1 MEDFNF
7 MSQETFKEIISFYNR
22 SLKNEGYHNIHLIN
36 QDKYENIKNSLL
48 GKEVQ
53 NVKFR
58 RWARSHF
65 CYITVGNDHIV
76 HVLMNERKEKAKNN
90 INKNVNSLPILIEEN
105 IYKEFCLAHLDVS
118 HKKTASTYDKLCSKW
133 GNINRKLVTLFCER
147 CSVCAIRVNRK
158 FNNEVAGKAIIARNF
173 LSRLQV

>member
-1 MEDFNF
+1 M
-7 MSQETFKEIISFYNR
+7 
-22 SLKNEGYHNIHLIN
+22 
-36 QDKYENIKNSLL
+36 QD
-48 GKEVQ
+48 
-53 NVKFR
+53 VKFR
-58 RWARSHF
+58 KWARSHF

-90 INKNVNSLPILIEEN
+90 INKNVNLLSVLIEEN
-105 IYKEFCLAHLDVS
+105 MYKEFYLAYLDAS

-133 GNINRKLVTLFCER
+133 GNINRKLVTLFCKR

-158 FNNEVAGKAIIARNF
+158 FNNEVAGKVIIARNF

>member
-90 INKNVNSLPILIEEN
+90 INKNVNSLPVLIEEN
-105 IYKEFCLAHLDVS
+105 MYKKFCF
-118 HKKTASTYDKLCSKW
+118 TYDKLCSKW
-133 GNINRKLVTLFCER
+133 GNINRKLVTLFCKR

-173 LSRLQV
+173 LSHLQV